1 MFDIHSHILPGVDDG
16 ASNEEETYELLKM
29 SYAEG
34 IRRIMTTPHFNV
46 DLRKEIFRDWDRAF
60 RVTERLAKEIA
71 PDFRIYRGAEVFF
84 HSKVIQM
91 LEDGYPITLNNTY
104 YILVEFPENVEFTYL
119 VASLL
124 QLQHAGY
131 YPILAHV
138 ERYEALLREE
148 RIHELCEHGVYLQVN
163 SSAITGKDGPR
174 IKRHVLKLIQKDY
187 IHIVGTDTHGV
198 TFRPPMMSECVELL
212 DKKVGEERR
221 ELLCRKHFFK
231 IIKGE

>member
-16 ASNEEETYELLKM
+16 ASNEEETYEMLKM
-29 SYAEG
+29 SYDEG
-34 IRRIMTTPHFNV
+34 IRRIMTTPHFHV
-46 DLRKEIFRDWDRAF
+46 ELRKEIFRDWDRAF

-104 YILVEFPENVEFTYL
+104 YVLVEFPENVEFNYL

-124 QLQHAGY
+124 QIQYAGY

-138 ERYEALLREE
+138 ERYEALLKEE
-148 RIHELCEHGVYLQVN
+148 RINELCEHGVYLQAN

-174 IKRHVLKLIQKDY
+174 LKRHILKLIQKDY
-187 IHIVGTDTHGV
+187 IHIIGTDTHGMN
-198 TFRPPMMSECVELL
+198 FRPPMMSECMEVL
-212 DKKVGEERR
+212 DKKVGEEQR
-221 ELLCRKHFFK
+221 ELLCRKHFFN